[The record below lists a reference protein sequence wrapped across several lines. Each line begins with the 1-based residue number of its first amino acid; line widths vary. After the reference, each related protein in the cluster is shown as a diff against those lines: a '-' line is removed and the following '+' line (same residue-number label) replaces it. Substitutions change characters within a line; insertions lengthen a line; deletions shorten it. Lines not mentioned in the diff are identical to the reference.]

1 MSRNGMIGKIMDRT
15 PGIYLHIT
23 FRAMGY
29 MIAIV
34 LFIAFLLIRT
44 VEVRLNPGPAEYP
57 MFVDGKKIVF
67 TGAEPRSVAEARRI
81 MATYSRKINDGDIIY
96 NAGSNQ

>member
-1 MSRNGMIGKIMDRT
+1 MNRNGMIGKIMDRT

-23 FRAMGY
+23 FRALGY
-29 MIAIV
+29 IIAIV

-44 VEVRLNPGPAEYP
+44 VEIRLNPGPAEYP

-67 TGAEPRSVAEARRI
+67 RGVEPRSVTEAREI
-81 MATYSRKINDGDIIY
+81 MSTYRHKINDGDVIY
-96 NAGSNQ
+96 NSGSDQ